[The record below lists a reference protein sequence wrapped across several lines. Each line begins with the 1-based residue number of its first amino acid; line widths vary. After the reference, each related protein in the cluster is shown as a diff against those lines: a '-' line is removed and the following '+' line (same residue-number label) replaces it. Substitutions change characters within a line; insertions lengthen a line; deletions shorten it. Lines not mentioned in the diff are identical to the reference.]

1 MSRIA
6 IALSNSGH
14 SDQEVKEIVKDL
26 KETALSLLTE
36 GGSLDEIEEV
46 LLDVG
51 LEPDYVDELIHCII

>member
-14 SDQEVKEIVKDL
+14 SDQEVKETIKDL
-26 KETALSLLTE
+26 KETALNVLTE
-36 GGSLDEIEEV
+36 GGSLDDIEEA

-51 LEPDYVDELIHCII
+51 LESDYIDELIHCII